1 MAADPIPQDTLERLE
16 HAEHLKFEG
25 RHAEAIEILE
35 SLLLEDPEC
44 SAVLEEIADNELSL
58 NHEDRA
64 ERAALQAVRLDD
76 ASYTGFYIL
85 GFLRSKR
92 EQWEEAAAQLRRA
105 NALRPNNPE
114 ILRCLGWALFC
125 GGQRSQGVV
134 TLERSLNLDPVSALT
149 LCDLGVAYLQL
160 HAFAKSASLF
170 RRVLEIEP
178 ENPRARECLKMLE
191 RLSTRSRA
199 EIS

>member
-1 MAADPIPQDTLERLE
+1 MAADDLSQDTLERLE

-25 RHAEAIEILE
+25 RHTEAIEILE
-35 SLLLEDPEC
+35 DLLMEDPEC

-64 ERAALQAVRLDD
+64 ERAAEQAVALDD

-85 GFLRSKR
+85 GFLRSKGER
-92 EQWEEAAAQLRRA
+92 WEEAVHHLQRA
-105 NALRPNNPE
+105 NTLRPNNPE

-125 GGQRSQGVV
+125 GGQRSQGIV
-134 TLERSLNLDPVSALT
+134 TLERSLNLDTGSALT
-149 LCDLGVAYLQL
+149 LCDLGVAYLQM
-160 HAFAKSASLF
+160 HDFAKSASLF

-178 ENPRARECLKMLE
+178 ENRRAHECLKMLE
-191 RLSTRSRA
+191 RLSTRTQA
-199 EIS
+199 EIA